1 MSHAREVSL
10 IEHGELLD
18 DYPLAAYS
26 VGGLRLVTLKRDTKL
41 QGKQE

>member
-1 MSHAREVSL
+1 MREVAL

-26 VGGLRLVTLKRDTKL
+26 VGCLRLVSLKRHTNL
-41 QGKQE
+41 HV